1 MTMKTFRKRV
11 HEVVLQGVKT
21 TDAARPMT
29 DAMLTIPTDAEW
41 REYCKSVAQGVDLG
55 QVWNGLE
62 STLGALDADK
72 RKAIYDRLDAHR
84 ELEDGQKRQ
93 KATGSLDSSTQDYDI
108 FGRRESA
115 KIGQAIND
123 ANARAWNK
131 PAR

>member
-21 TDAARPMT
+21 TDAARPT
-29 DAMLTIPTDAEW
+29 RDALLSCPSDSEW

-55 QVWNGLE
+55 QVWNGIE
-62 STLGALDADK
+62 ASMDALDDDK
-72 RKAIYDRLDAHR
+72 RKAICDRFDAYR
-84 ELEDGQKRQ
+84 ELKDGKKRQ
-93 KATGSLDSSTQDYDI
+93 KASGALDGAAPDYDI

-115 KIGQAIND
+115 KIGEAIN
-123 ANARAWNK
+123 AAHARAWNK